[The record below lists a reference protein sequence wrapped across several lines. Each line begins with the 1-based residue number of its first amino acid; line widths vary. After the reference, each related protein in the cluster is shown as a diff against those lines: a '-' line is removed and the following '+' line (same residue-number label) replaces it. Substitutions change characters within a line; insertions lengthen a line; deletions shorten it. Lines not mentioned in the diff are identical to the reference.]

1 MLESQRV
8 GFPTRFLLCYILTSY
23 QVFLLTDEST
33 VRQYKSDL
41 TDEIEPQINELID
54 RAEKGLKALIRKENL
69 IQAKVS
75 RLILTHQVF
84 TELVDALG

>member
-1 MLESQRV
+1 M
-8 GFPTRFLLCYILTSY
+8 
-23 QVFLLTDEST
+23 FLLTDEGT

-41 TDEIEPQINELID
+41 TDEIEPQINELIE

-75 RLILTHQVF
+75 RLISYLLNIHD
-84 TELVDALG
+84 LVDSLG